1 MKPRASRQQG
11 FSLVE
16 LLVTALIFAIG
27 LLGLAALQVS
37 TMRTNTGGRN
47 RFTATSL
54 AEGCMS
60 AIQAEGASSW
70 AYAAGIVGNGTA
82 YPLPKVY
89 TGGNLGANFGFFDIN
104 GQPVATGDP
113 AKIFTVSWVQR
124 ATGNQVPS
132 AGISGLNLREFVV
145 TVSWWDQ
152 VTDAKGIALTTPN
165 SMSMSRLIRY

>member
-27 LLGLAALQVS
+27 LLGLAVLQVS
-37 TMRTNTGGRN
+37 TLRANSGGRN

-60 AIQAEGASSW
+60 AIQAEGANSW
-70 AYAAGIVGNGTA
+70 AYASGISGNGAA
-82 YPLPKVY
+82 YPVALRVY
-89 TGGNLGANFGFFDIN
+89 TGATLHGTFGTFDVN
-104 GQPVATGDP
+104 GQPVAAGSATQV
-113 AKIFTVSWVQR
+113 FTVKWVQN
-124 ATGNQVPS
+124 AAGAQVPGNAI
-132 AGISGLNLREFVV
+132 AGMNMREFVV
-145 TVSWWDQ
+145 TVSWTDQ
-152 VTDAKGIALTTPN
+152 ATSAAGTNMTAS

>member
-27 LLGLAALQVS
+27 LLGLAVLQVS
-37 TMRTNTGGRN
+37 TLRSNTVSRN

-70 AYAAGIVGNGTA
+70 AYAAQVQGNGAA
-82 YPLPKVY
+82 YPLARAY
-89 TGGNLGANFGFFDIN
+89 TGGTTTGTFGAFDIN
-104 GQPVATGDP
+104 GAPVVLNSPTQIFLVKWTQNAANGPVPKVSITGM
-113 AKIFTVSWVQR
+113 
-124 ATGNQVPS
+124 
-132 AGISGLNLREFVV
+132 NLREFVV
-145 TVSWWDQ
+145 VVTWQDQ
-152 VTDAKGIALTTPN
+152 VTAANGTALAAS